1 MFNVTTENVT
11 WSKYHRVWITTVLKI
26 SLITY
31 FPHQLGIIYIWMENS
46 SIPIIQHI
54 WIFIRQRNTVLWV
67 FDVFISISINI
78 NNEIDMSA
86 LYRFKCLIWTYI
98 FEMRPWAIEHWCF
111 KRSALECIVSPLFIY
126 SKWSG
131 FNQMNGHGWLF
142 ENKKKCCNCLCVLI
156 CWKPFPSGTE
166 TEHSDEK

>member
-1 MFNVTTENVT
+1 MLAPYTNRSWLIYVLLLFAATDTLISKRKISFLSHLNFSSIALFVIFNMFNVTTENVT

-31 FPHQLGIIYIWMENS
+31 FPHHLGIIYIWMENS

-86 LYRFKCLIWTYI
+86 LYRFKC
-98 FEMRPWAIEHWCF
+98 
-111 KRSALECIVSPLFIY
+111 
-126 SKWSG
+126 
-131 FNQMNGHGWLF
+131 
-142 ENKKKCCNCLCVLI
+142 
-156 CWKPFPSGTE
+156 
-166 TEHSDEK
+166 